1 MTSHEIINLRLQN
14 QQLSGTSFAKPA
26 DLVAWMGAIQA
37 QDYAGAKWALANRL
51 KKPVES
57 EIDKALNDGEI
68 LRTHVLR
75 PTWHFVSPKD
85 IRWMLQLT
93 EPRISAFCAKHFR
106 DLQLDNSILR
116 RSNNVIAR
124 ALEDGRHLTKKEIGD
139 ALRQA
144 RIETEELR
152 LTFIIIR
159 AELDQLICNGARRG
173 KQFTYALLDQ
183 RAPNSKRLDK
193 DEALAELAKRYF
205 TSRGPATVRDLSWWS
220 GLSHVDAR
228 RATENIKSQMSLEV
242 VNEQTYFFM
251 PSGKNPVKGSRVHL
265 LPPWDEYTVAYKDR
279 SLVIDPEFEKEA
291 GHGIFNSNIVVNGY
305 LKGSWRRELKGN
317 RLVFESRYFSSPS
330 RALLQKV
337 SSTAKL
343 YAKFLGKDLIL
354 KKHPE

>member
-1 MTSHEIINLRLQN
+1 MTSRDIINMRLHN
-14 QQLSGTSFAKPA
+14 QQLSAATFSRPA
-26 DLVAWMGAIQA
+26 DLVSWMGAIQA

-51 KKPVES
+51 KNPVES

-75 PTWHFVSPKD
+75 PTWHFVSPRD

-106 DLQLDNSILR
+106 DLQLDNSILK

-124 ALEDGRHLTKKEIGD
+124 ALEEGQHLTKTEIGD
-139 ALRQA
+139 ALRKA
-144 RIETEELR
+144 GIETEDLR

-173 KQFTYALLDQ
+173 KQFTYALLEQ
-183 RAPNSKRLDK
+183 RAPNSKRLHK
-193 DEALAELAKRYF
+193 DEALSELAKRYF
-205 TSRGPATVRDLSWWS
+205 TSRGPATVRDFTWWS
-220 GLSHVDAR
+220 GLSNIDAR
-228 RATENIKSQMSLEV
+228 SATENIKSQLSVEV
-242 VNEQTYFFM
+242 VKEQTYLFM
-251 PSGKNPVKGSRVHL
+251 PSGKDPVKGSRVLL

-305 LKGSWRRELKGN
+305 LKGSWRRELKGHS
-317 RLVFESRYFSSPS
+317 LEFESRYFSPPPKT
-330 RALLQKV
+330 LLQKV
-337 SSTAKL
+337 TSTAKL
-343 YAKFLGKDLIL
+343 YAKFLGKDLTL
-354 KKHPE
+354 KKTS